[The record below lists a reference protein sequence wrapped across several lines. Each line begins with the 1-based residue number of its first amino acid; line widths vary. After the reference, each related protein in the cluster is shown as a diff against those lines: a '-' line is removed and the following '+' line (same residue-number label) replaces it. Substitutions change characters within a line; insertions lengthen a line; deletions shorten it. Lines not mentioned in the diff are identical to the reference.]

1 MKTRK
6 NFGFG
11 NFTQQE
17 PQGEPSMPTAPQD
30 AEAPERKKG
39 KGEKVS
45 LTVRL
50 TREQWLRVH
59 ELARTEGTNFQDLA
73 IQGLAKI
80 FKEKGL
86 KDF

>member
-1 MKTRK
+1 MTTRK

-11 NFTQQE
+11 NFTQQA
-17 PQGEPSMPTAPQD
+17 PKGEPSVPTTPQQT
-30 AEAPERKKG
+30 ETPERKKG

-50 TREQWLRVH
+50 SREQWHRVH

>member
-1 MKTRK
+1 MTTRK

-17 PQGEPSMPTAPQD
+17 PKGEPSISTTPQQ
-30 AEAPERKKG
+30 AETSERKKG

-50 TREQWLRVH
+50 SREQWHRVH
-59 ELARTEGTNFQDLA
+59 ELARIEGTNFQDLA
-73 IQGLAKI
+73 IQEKAKI